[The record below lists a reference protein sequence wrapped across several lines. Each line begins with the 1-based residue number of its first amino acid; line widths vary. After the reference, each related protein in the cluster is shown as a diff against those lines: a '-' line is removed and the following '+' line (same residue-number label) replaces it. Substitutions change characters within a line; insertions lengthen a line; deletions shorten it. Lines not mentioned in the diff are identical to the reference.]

1 MSTVEHPSGG
11 TVTALAVARRIAGAS
26 GRGMSALLR
35 DRAAVTTLE
44 YALMG
49 LMICAA
55 IAGSVAG
62 FTGSTGA
69 MMASAFSQIAAAM

>member
-1 MSTVEHPSGG
+1 MA
-11 TVTALAVARRIAGAS
+11 ALVAAS
-26 GRGMSALLR
+26 RAAAACRVCAARLLA

-55 IAGSVAG
+55 IAGSVVGFAG
-62 FTGSTGA
+62 GTGNL
-69 MMASAFSQIAAAM
+69 MASAFSQIAAAM